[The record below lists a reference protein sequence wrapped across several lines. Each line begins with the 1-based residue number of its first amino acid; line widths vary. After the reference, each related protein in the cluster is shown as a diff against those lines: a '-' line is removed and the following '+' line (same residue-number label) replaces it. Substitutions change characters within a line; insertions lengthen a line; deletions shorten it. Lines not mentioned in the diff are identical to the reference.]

1 MDPTFAIFTE
11 IKHMFETE
19 QVINNVII
27 GWCNETMI
35 SENMGDFSPVF
46 FYVLG

>member
-1 MDPTFAIFTE
+1 MDMDPTFAIFTE

-27 GWCNETMI
+27 G
-35 SENMGDFSPVF
+35 
-46 FYVLG
+46 